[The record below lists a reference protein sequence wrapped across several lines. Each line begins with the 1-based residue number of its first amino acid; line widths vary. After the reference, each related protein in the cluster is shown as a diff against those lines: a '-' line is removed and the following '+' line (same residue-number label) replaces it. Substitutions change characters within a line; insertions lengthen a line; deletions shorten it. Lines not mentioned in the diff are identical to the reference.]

1 MIGREAIARLI
12 PHQGAM
18 CMLDA
23 VVACDA
29 IRITCHSSRHLD
41 MDNPLRTRDRLSSI
55 HGIEFAAQAMAAH
68 QQLTTGKRAA
78 PVRYG
83 LLISVRQCT
92 FATDRLDRCS
102 SPLTIDAT
110 RVAATD
116 EALTY
121 HFSIGAAGM
130 TLVSGR
136 ASVLLVLDAS

>member
-1 MIGREAIARLI
+1 MSLEREAIARLL

-18 CMLDA
+18 CMLDSI
-23 VVACDA
+23 VACDA
-29 IRITCHSSRHLD
+29 VRITCHSSRHLD
-41 MDNPLRTRDRLSSI
+41 ADNPLRSRGKLSSI

-68 QQLTTGKRAA
+68 QKLTGKRAA
-78 PVRYG
+78 SVRYG

-92 FATDRLDRCS
+92 FATDRLDRCA

-121 HFSIGAAGM
+121 HFSIGAAEI

-136 ASVLLVLDAS
+136 ASVLLLLDAS

>member
-1 MIGREAIARLI
+1 MILEREAIARLL

-18 CMLDA
+18 CLLDS

-41 MDNPLRTRDRLSSI
+41 VDNPLRTRDRLSSI

-68 QQLTTGKRAA
+68 QKLTATRAA

-92 FATDRLDRCS
+92 FATDRLDRCV
-102 SPLTIDAT
+102 SPLTINAT
-110 RVAATD
+110 RLAATD

-121 HFSIGAAGM
+121 HFSIGAAEM
-130 TLVSGR
+130 TLVTGR
-136 ASVLLVLDAS
+136 ASVFLDAS

>member
-18 CMLDA
+18 CMLDS

-29 IRITCHSSRHLD
+29 IRITCHSSRHID

-68 QQLTTGKRAA
+68 QKLTGKRAA

-121 HFSIGAAGM
+121 HFSIGAAEM